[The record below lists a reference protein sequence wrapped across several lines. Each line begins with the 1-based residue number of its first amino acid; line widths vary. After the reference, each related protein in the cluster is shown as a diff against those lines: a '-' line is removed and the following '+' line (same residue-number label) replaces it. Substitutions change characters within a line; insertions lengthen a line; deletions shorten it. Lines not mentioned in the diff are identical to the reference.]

1 MLPHLHVLLGQVYE
15 NTGRTQEAIKE
26 LQMGVASDEDG
37 TVNYQLARI
46 YSSIG
51 NKAAAQDAF
60 QRMKVLQRKRRE
72 RAVIAVEDSSD
83 AMQND
88 IP

>member
-1 MLPHLHVLLGQVYE
+1 
-15 NTGRTQEAIKE
+15 
-26 LQMGVASDEDG
+26 
-37 TVNYQLARI
+37 
-46 YSSIG
+46 
-51 NKAAAQDAF
+51 
-60 QRMKVLQRKRRE
+60 VLQRKRRE